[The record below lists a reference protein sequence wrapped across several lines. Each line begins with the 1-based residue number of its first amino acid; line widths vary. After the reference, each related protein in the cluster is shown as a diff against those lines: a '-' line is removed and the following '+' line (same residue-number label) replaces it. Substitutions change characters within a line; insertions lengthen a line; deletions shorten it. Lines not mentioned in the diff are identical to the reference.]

1 MERVSTF
8 GLGQAMLRS
17 ALSVQNAF
25 STTSTQKA
33 SGLVATTYGDLGRKA
48 STLISTEAS
57 LTQLR
62 TWKSNTQ
69 IANDRTQSMYSAVDS
84 MIDQLTSLRATLS
97 AAKSSAGRSG
107 DLNKIGNQLL
117 QDLAGQMNVRLDG
130 RYLFAGSNTDK
141 LPVDT
146 SLLTPAT
153 VPSSADPA
161 YYTGDT
167 HVASVRVSTQQ
178 TINYGVTGDNDS
190 FEKALRTANILA
202 NMSISPVDLSA
213 VDEAFDL
220 ASKAI
225 DGLIAIQSGLS
236 TSASRLEAAM
246 VNHTASME
254 LFENISSQI
263 KEVDVAEATVKI
275 TAYQTQL
282 EASYSALAKVNELS
296 LTKYL

>member
-25 STTSTQKA
+25 SNTSTQKA

-57 LTQLR
+57 ITQLR

-69 IANDRTQSMYSAVDS
+69 IANDRTQAMYSAVDS

-107 DLNKIGNQLL
+107 DLNEIGTQLL
-117 QDLAGQMNVRLDG
+117 QDLAGQMNVRVDG
-130 RYLFAGSNTDK
+130 RYLFAGSNTDQ

-146 SLLTPAT
+146 SKLAPAT

-167 HVASVRVSTQQ
+167 HITSVRVSTQQ
-178 TINYGVTGDNDS
+178 SVNYGVTGDKDA
-190 FEKALRTANILA
+190 FEQSLRTANILV
-202 NMSISPVDLSA
+202 NMTTSPVDLAA

-236 TSASRLEAAM
+236 TSASRLEAAISS
-246 VNHTASME
+246 HTASME
-254 LFENISSQI
+254 LFDNISSNI

>member
-25 STTSTQKA
+25 SNTSTQKA

-57 LTQLR
+57 ITQLR

-69 IANDRTQSMYSAVDS
+69 IANDRTQAMYSAVDS

-107 DLNKIGNQLL
+107 DLNEIGTQLL
-117 QDLAGQMNVRLDG
+117 QDLAGQMNVRVDG
-130 RYLFAGSNTDK
+130 RYLFAGSNTDQ

-146 SLLTPAT
+146 SKLAPAT

-167 HVASVRVSTQQ
+167 HITSVRVSTQQ
-178 TINYGVTGDNDS
+178 SVNYGVTADKDA
-190 FEKALRTANILA
+190 FEQSLRTANILV
-202 NMSISPVDLSA
+202 NMTTSPVDLAA

-236 TSASRLEAAM
+236 TSASRLEAAISS
-246 VNHTASME
+246 HTASME
-254 LFENISSQI
+254 LFDNISSNI